1 MNFLKYI
8 NIHIYVSGISAKK
21 EKSDNFPDA
30 AAQRLNNAI
39 TRYDNFRILPQ
50 GSPAT

>member
-30 AAQRLNNAI
+30 AVLAPKQRNN
-39 TRYDNFRILPQ
+39 TL
-50 GSPAT
+50 